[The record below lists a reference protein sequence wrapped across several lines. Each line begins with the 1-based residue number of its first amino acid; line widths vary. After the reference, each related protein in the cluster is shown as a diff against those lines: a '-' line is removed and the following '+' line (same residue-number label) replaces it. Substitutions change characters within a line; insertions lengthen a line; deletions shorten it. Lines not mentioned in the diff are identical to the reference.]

1 MAKTQSFY
9 RKKYDFIWSKIIK
22 IITSNDESF
31 CREKFRKLEN
41 VFILRIIFLICDL
54 LDKIKKGKRI

>member
-1 MAKTQSFY
+1 MVKTQSFY
-9 RKKYDFIWSKIIK
+9 RKKYDFVWKKNRK

-41 VFILRIIFLICDL
+41 VFILRIIFLIWDL
-54 LDKIKKGKRI
+54 LNKIKKDKRI